1 LMLFFL
7 RFFCNSTSFFSIS
20 SYNLT
25 ETICK
30 FFNQKEMKKVTLVG
44 LMAMTILGS
53 CVSKKKYVAL
63 ESDLSNTKSRLT
75 KTQVEKEELESKV
88 AKIEARVTE
97 YNQKINS
104 LKHINDSQ
112 YASVGDVAVM
122 SNNTK
127 KKMRA
132 TLAKIDPSELAKA
145 ETLEDS
151 MNLAVSYNLK
161 KSISDEED
169 DIVVDI
175 NKTVVMINISDKL
188 LFNSGSYRVSNKAN
202 AILEKLAEVINSE
215 PSMEVMVDGH
225 TDSRTIN
232 TAMFQDNWDLS
243 VKRATSI
250 VRLLQNKYNVNP
262 ANLIAAG
269 RSSYLPLV
277 ENDSKENMAKNRRT
291 KIVII
296 PNLDKFFALLDAETL

>member
-1 LMLFFL
+1 
-7 RFFCNSTSFFSIS
+7 
-20 SYNLT
+20 
-25 ETICK
+25 
-30 FFNQKEMKKVTLVG
+30 MKKVTLVG
-44 LMAMTILGS
+44 LMGMVVLAS

-63 ESDLSNTKSRLT
+63 EGDLSNTKSMLT

-88 AKIEARVTE
+88 SKIEARVAE
-97 YNQKINS
+97 YNEKINS
-104 LKHINDSQ
+104 LQEINDSQ
-112 YASVGDVAVM
+112 YASIGDVAVM

-127 KKMRA
+127 EKMRA

-145 ETLEDS
+145 QTLEDS

-161 KSISDEED
+161 KSISDED
-169 DIVVDI
+169 DDVIVDI

-202 AILEKLAEVINSE
+202 SILSKLAEVINSE
-215 PSMEVMVDGH
+215 PSMEVMVEGH
-225 TDSRTIN
+225 TDSRTIS
-232 TAMFQDNWDLS
+232 TEMFQDNWDLS

-250 VRLLQNKYNVNP
+250 VRLLQNKYNVDP

-277 ENDSKENMAKNRRT
+277 ENDSKENMAINRRT
-291 KIVII
+291 RIVII
-296 PNLDKFFALLDAETL
+296 PNLDKFFALLDAESL

>member
-1 LMLFFL
+1 
-7 RFFCNSTSFFSIS
+7 
-20 SYNLT
+20 
-25 ETICK
+25 
-30 FFNQKEMKKVTLVG
+30 MKKVTLVG
-44 LMAMTILGS
+44 LLGMAVLAS

-63 ESDLSNTKSRLT
+63 EGDLSNTKSMLT

-88 AKIEARVTE
+88 SKIEARVAE
-97 YNQKINS
+97 YNEKINS
-104 LKHINDSQ
+104 LQEINDSQ
-112 YASVGDVAVM
+112 FSSIDDVAVM

-127 KKMRA
+127 QKMRA

-145 ETLEDS
+145 KTMEDS
-151 MNLAVSYNLK
+151 MNLAISYNLK
-161 KSISDEED
+161 KSISDEND
-169 DIVVDI
+169 DVIVDI

-202 AILEKLAEVINSE
+202 NILAKLAEVINSE
-215 PSMEVMVDGH
+215 PSMEVMVEGH
-225 TDSRTIN
+225 TDSKTIN

-250 VRLLQNKYNVNP
+250 VRILQEKYNVDP

-291 KIVII
+291 RILII
-296 PNLDKFFALLDAETL
+296 PNLDKFFALLDAESL